1 MSTIEA
7 SDRFS
12 AILKRLSEKAVE
24 EYYNPFVHF
33 TWPET
38 LPDGVYWMTPSLVST
53 HGTRVGSELDEEQL
67 MELSKWESVNFYS
80 MNVHG
85 IRELLMEVIDRIHM
99 PGFEVPSQFFH
110 HFIGEENEHM
120 WFFAEFCLRYGGRIY
135 PTLRL
140 RTAPEEDPDVANLL
154 VFSRIL
160 LFEEVVDH
168 YNTTMA
174 DDERLHGTIREVN
187 RIHHKDESRHIAF
200 GRELVSLLFDRLRDR
215 LDSERRERIETYL
228 KRYITTILDSF
239 CSPTVYRDAGL
250 GHIPRLR
257 ERVLSDPGRHEAEL
271 HAVRKP
277 MSFFVRSGI
286 FADASLRPAPA
297 AT

>member
-1 MSTIEA
+1 MSTIET

-12 AILKRLSEKAVE
+12 TILKRLSDKSVAD
-24 EYYNPFVHF
+24 YYNPFVHF
-33 TWPET
+33 SWPES
-38 LPDGVYWMTPSLVST
+38 LPDEAYWMTPSLVST
-53 HGTRVGSELDEEQL
+53 HGTEVGAQLDERQL

-85 IRELLMEVIDRIHM
+85 IRELLMEVVDRIHM
-99 PGFEVPSQFFH
+99 PGFEVPSEFFH

-120 WFFAEFCLRYGGRIY
+120 WFFAEFCLRYGGKIY
-135 PTLRL
+135 PTLKL
-140 RTAPEEDPDVANLL
+140 KTSAPEDPDVGNLL

-168 YNTTMA
+168 YNMTMA
-174 DDERLHGTIREVN
+174 EDSRLHETIREVN

-200 GRELVSLLFDRLRDR
+200 GRELVSLLFDRVRDR
-215 LDSERRERIETYL
+215 LSAEQRTEIEVYL
-228 KRYITTILDSF
+228 KRYVTTTLESF
-239 CSPTVYRDAGL
+239 CNPTVYRDAGL
-250 GHIPRLR
+250 GDIPRLR
-257 ERVLSDPGRHEAEL
+257 ERVLADPRRHEAEQ

-286 FADASLRPAPA
+286 FSDSSLRPADTRA
-297 AT
+297 